1 MIEKALAQADQDA
14 AIPLWQ
20 QVDWNGNTGVGIK
33 GDAPWA
39 WLMNLQHIYLLNNCV
54 DLGTSAPEIHGSWS
68 VLNNVDEWAWTCQ

>member
-1 MIEKALAQADQDA
+1 MVTRVLS
-14 AIPLWQ
+14 
-20 QVDWNGNTGVGIK
+20 K